1 VINKNI
7 ILLIIIFKMN
17 NQKKLNL
24 NGAGGVNKKNVS
36 AHGNKQGNKHGK
48 VIGQRRVVTRAAKPR
63 VLIMTRYYSC
73 GSTCKPPVP
82 LHPCGCSS

>member
-1 VINKNI
+1 
-7 ILLIIIFKMN
+7 MN

-24 NGAGGVNKKNVS
+24 NGAGGVNKK
-36 AHGNKQGNKHGK
+36 KQVKQANPVHSKVVPGHAK

-73 GSTCKPPVP
+73 GSTCLPPVP
-82 LHPCGCSS
+82 TRPCGCSS